1 MDQVDQIRQKTDIV
15 GLISQHVS
23 LKKAGRNFKGLCPFH
38 DEKTPSFMVSPER
51 QIFKCFGCSRGG
63 DVFGFMMERE
73 GMEFGEALRTLA
85 TKAGIELKRYKPTPE
100 QLAKDKLLEINHL
113 ASEYYHYLLMEHR
126 LGKSALEYLLKRG
139 ITKEAM
145 KLFKLGYSPS
155 EWNGLENYLV
165 SKKGYKADQLEMV
178 GLVIKGS
185 RGYFDRFRNRVM
197 FTLFDHRKRVVG
209 FAGRVFMGE
218 EDTAKY
224 MNTPETVLY
233 HKSRVLYGLE
243 QTREFIKKKNE
254 AVVVEG
260 ELDAISSYQAGVKNV
275 VAIKG
280 SALTEEQVDLLKRY
294 TDNLKLAL
302 DADSAGDQAARRG
315 IELAEKAGLSVRVIN
330 LKFGKDPDECAQKSS
345 RFWKDSV
352 KTAVPIYDFY
362 IDSSI
367 KRNGVETP
375 EGKRKIIGE
384 LAPILAGV
392 SNQVIKSH
400 YVKKLATVLGVDEES
415 VLAEIEKTKY
425 KRGESQATEPKK
437 SFANKTREEVLTD
450 HVLSLI
456 LQMEGEVSNLITKV
470 NDEDLPEGAVRKVIG
485 KLKDWSKKR
494 NFFDV
499 NKFVASLP
507 EELVGVVDSAYL
519 TEIDGMTR
527 DIDKLKI
534 ELEKTLRELKKVSL
548 KAKMEE
554 LSYKI
559 EKAEKENNQ
568 SKLKKLRS
576 EFVGV
581 SEEFKL

>member
-1 MDQVDQIRQKTDIV
+1 
-15 GLISQHVS
+15 
-23 LKKAGRNFKGLCPFH
+23 
-38 DEKTPSFMVSPER
+38 
-51 QIFKCFGCSRGG
+51 
-63 DVFGFMMERE
+63 
-73 GMEFGEALRTLA
+73 
-85 TKAGIELKRYKPTPE
+85 
-100 QLAKDKLLEINHL
+100 
-113 ASEYYHYLLMEHR
+113 
-126 LGKSALEYLLKRG
+126 
-139 ITKEAM
+139 
-145 KLFKLGYSPS
+145 
-155 EWNGLENYLV
+155 
-165 SKKGYKADQLEMV
+165 
-178 GLVIKGS
+178 
-185 RGYFDRFRNRVM
+185 
-197 FTLFDHRKRVVG
+197 
-209 FAGRVFMGE
+209 
-218 EDTAKY
+218 
-224 MNTPETVLY
+224 
-233 HKSRVLYGLE
+233 
-243 QTREFIKKKNE
+243 
-254 AVVVEG
+254 
-260 ELDAISSYQAGVKNV
+260 
-275 VAIKG
+275 
-280 SALTEEQVDLLKRY
+280 
-294 TDNLKLAL
+294 
-302 DADSAGDQAARRG
+302 
-315 IELAEKAGLSVRVIN
+315 